1 MELTGRSYGGGV
13 LKMEPGTLAKVPLV
27 HLSDVEGVDETFRI
41 CDEYLRKDMKQQ
53 AIRIADEFVLIKGKG
68 IKMTHATAM
77 QNAWKALVT
86 LRLEHRK

>member
-1 MELTGRSYGGGV
+1 
-13 LKMEPGTLAKVPLV
+13 
-27 HLSDVEGVDETFRI
+27 
-41 CDEYLRKDMKQQ
+41 MKQQ